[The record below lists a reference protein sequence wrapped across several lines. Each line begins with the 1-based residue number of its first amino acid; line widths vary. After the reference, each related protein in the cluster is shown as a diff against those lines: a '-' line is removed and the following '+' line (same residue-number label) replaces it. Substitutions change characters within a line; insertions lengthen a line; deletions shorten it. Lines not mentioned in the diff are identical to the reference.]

1 MPGEETFR
9 VLAPAKL
16 TADQTKALAYVQQR
30 VFTRWIRTGVQFALN
45 SCVFKLLNMNSVFPV
60 EDQAK
65 FSDKRGDILPDVML
79 VPYNATLSDVAGH
92 VHSELAQTMIYGID
106 ARTGVRLPADY
117 IVRDRDVIK
126 IVAAAE
132 PRSKRSA

>member
-1 MPGEETFR
+1 M
-9 VLAPAKL
+9 
-16 TADQTKALAYVQQR
+16 QQR

-45 SCVFKLLNMNSVFPV
+45 SSVFKLLNMNCVYPV
-60 EDQAK
+60 EDQVK
-65 FSDKRGDILPDVML
+65 LSDKKGNVLPDVLL

-92 VHSELAQTMIYGID
+92 IHTELAQTMIYGID

-126 IVAAAE
+126 VVAAAE
-132 PRSKRSA
+132 KRAKRKA